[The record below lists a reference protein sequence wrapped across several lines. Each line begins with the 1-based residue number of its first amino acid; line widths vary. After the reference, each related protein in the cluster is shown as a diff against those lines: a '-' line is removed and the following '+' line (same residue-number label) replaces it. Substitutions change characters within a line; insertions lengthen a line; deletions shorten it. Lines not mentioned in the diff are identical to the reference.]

1 MPLDWDDG
9 TLSGYSLNLT
19 FPRLRLGNITLIARD
34 FIAWRPSWRNFQ
46 QFVEKVLPQNLQINI
61 FD

>member
-9 TLSGYSLNLT
+9 TLLSYSLNLM
-19 FPRLRLGNITLIARD
+19 FLLLRLGNITSFARD
-34 FIAWRPSWRNFQ
+34 FIAWRPSWQNFLR
-46 QFVEKVLPQNLQINI
+46 FIERVLPQNLRINI

>member
-9 TLSGYSLNLT
+9 TLSGYELILT
-19 FPRLRLGNITLIARD
+19 FPRLRLGISTLFARD
-34 FIAWRPSWRNFQ
+34 FIAWRPSRRNFL
-46 QFVEKVLPQNLQINI
+46 QFIDRVLPQNLQINI